1 MRLSL
6 LLLCSVPVLTLSF
19 ACDIV
24 FSSLRWRCTTRQ
36 NQQFDLQHQVS
47 TAEGNINSHHNL
59 TQSSSTH
66 TSARDKLD
74 TLVSKKNTDDTSIDV
89 PRHIAF
95 ICDGN
100 SRWAELNS
108 LPTSIGHARGADRVI
123 KLISS
128 LRPRQSE
135 TNQSDSSIYFRRVQ
149 YCTLFAFS
157 TENWSRPKSE
167 IDTIFKLIERVAI
180 QYQQHDAIKNGQI
193 QIQILGDLDDNRI
206 PSGMRNA
213 LNKLQFDS
221 REACSHRQSNNDADE
236 NNILIVCLA
245 INYGGR
251 ADLLQATA
259 KLAQAIAAGE
269 VVPPGT
275 TIDEAEITKRLY
287 TANLPDPDLI
297 IRTGGE
303 NRLSNFLL
311 WNAAYAELCF
321 SDVLWPDFDEVALEE
336 AITWYGK
343 RNRRFGGRED

>member
-1 MRLSL
+1 MGHNHQLSL
-6 LLLCSVPVLTLSF
+6 QNF
-19 ACDIV
+19 I
-24 FSSLRWRCTTRQ
+24 SSEDGT
-36 NQQFDLQHQVS
+36 
-47 TAEGNINSHHNL
+47 INSHHNL

-66 TSARDKLD
+66 LLSSGQDKLD
-74 TLVSKKNTDDTSIDV
+74 AFTSKTIDDLTTLDV

-135 TNQSDSSIYFRRVQ
+135 TNLSDNSVCFRRVQ

-167 IDTIFKLIERVAI
+167 IESIFKLIERVAI

-193 QIQILGDLDDNRI
+193 QIRVLGNLDDKRI
-206 PSGMRNA
+206 PAGTRNA
-213 LNKLQFDS
+213 LNNLQLIS
-221 REACSHRQSNNDADE
+221 RETRPHKNGAGE
-236 NNILIVCLA
+236 NVLTICLA

-251 ADLLQATA
+251 ADLLQAAT
-259 KLAQAIAAGE
+259 KLAQAISVGE
-269 VVPPGT
+269 IKHGT
-275 TIDEAEITKRLY
+275 TIDESEISKRLY
-287 TANLPDPDLI
+287 TDKLPDPDMI

-303 NRLSNFLL
+303 KRLSNFLL
-311 WNAAYAELCF
+311 WNAAYAELYF
-321 SDVLWPDFDEVALEE
+321 SDLLWPDFNVSALEE
-336 AITWYGK
+336 AISWYGK
-343 RNRRFGGRED
+343 RKRRFGSRKE